1 MAGGTVFMGR
11 RGGFTVEGAES
22 GGVCFPPWTVL
33 SKNELSAN
41 DAAHSPGKEP
51 AVEAQAV
58 IRFPDWQARL
68 QEKELGEEVR
78 AGWRRRAG
86 GR

>member
-1 MAGGTVFMGR
+1 MAGWTVFMGR
-11 RGGFTVEGAES
+11 RGGFTVEGAEF
-22 GGVCFPPWTVL
+22 GGVSFPPWTVL
-33 SKNELSAN
+33 SMSAK

-68 QEKELGEEVR
+68 QEKERGEEVR
-78 AGWRRRAG
+78 AGWRRRAR